1 LTASPQTDSQE
12 AITLPDSGTWTQSEV
27 VRTLQRIERKLD
39 GAVTMAYVE
48 SLKADQLRKDT
59 EQDKAIEAVE
69 NNHNKLLLMVVGTA
83 IGSVGSIIVSV
94 AAAAPV

>member
-1 LTASPQTDSQE
+1 VQE
-12 AITLPDSGTWTQSEV
+12 ATTLPDSGTWTQSEV

-39 GAVTMAYVE
+39 SSVTQAYVE
-48 SLKADQLRKDT
+48 QLKADQLRKDT

-69 NNHNKLLLMVVGTA
+69 QNHNKLLLMVVGTA

>member
-1 LTASPQTDSQE
+1 MQE
-12 AITLPDSGTWTQSEV
+12 ATTLPDSGTWTQSEV

-39 GAVTMAYVE
+39 SSVTQAYVE
-48 SLKADQLRKDT
+48 QLKADQLRKDT

-69 NNHNKLLLMVVGTA
+69 QNHNRLLLMVVGTA

>member
-1 LTASPQTDSQE
+1 MQTQTRE
-12 AITLPDSGTWTQSEV
+12 ATTLPDSGTWTQPEV
-27 VRTLQRIERKLD
+27 VRTLMRIERKLD

-59 EQDKAIEAVE
+59 EQDKAIESVE

>member
-1 LTASPQTDSQE
+1 MQE
-12 AITLPDSGTWTQSEV
+12 ATTLPDSGTWTQSEV

-39 GAVTMAYVE
+39 SSVTQAYVE
-48 SLKADQLRKDT
+48 QLKADQLRKDT

-69 NNHNKLLLMVVGTA
+69 QNHNKLLLMVVGTA